1 MTNPTVV
8 AVGENYRLFGDSVTT
23 HDILPAYTYTVEFS
37 DLTGYSLKRT
47 EPLAAGEE
55 KIYGNHGD
63 RVRRIVRS
71 YEAMD
76 RSLGVILS
84 GDKGMGKSLMLRM
97 VAEAMRH
104 EHELPTIIVRHN
116 TPGIASFIDEI
127 GEAVIVFDEFEKV
140 FTADHKGDEQS
151 QFLSLFDGMSTA
163 KRLYILSVNNLDN
176 LNDFMKNRP
185 GRFHYHMRFTYP
197 EADMIRTYVRDQAP
211 DTSEKNIEDIVN
223 FSRRFD
229 LTFDH
234 LRAIAFELNL
244 GEDFLDGVGDLN
256 IKRSQHHGSSSEVVV
271 LLKDGRTV
279 TFSGYFDLFDE
290 QRPVQLYDRIS
301 GLEIQFRL
309 LGAVESDE
317 GLVLDP
323 ANVKV
328 TLDEDDVLDN
338 IIGDGDGGTNV
349 FQVVSALVKRKH
361 VNYDFRAL

>member
-8 AVGENYRLFGDSVTT
+8 AVGETYRLFGDSVTT
-23 HDILPAYTYTVEFS
+23 HDVLPAYTYTVEFN
-37 DLTGYSLKRT
+37 DLTGYSLKRA
-47 EPLAAGEE
+47 EPLASGEE
-55 KIYGNHGD
+55 KVYGNHGD

-71 YEAMD
+71 YEVMD

-97 VAEAMRH
+97 VAEAMRN
-104 EHELPTIIVRHN
+104 EHDLPTIIVRHN

-127 GEAVIVFDEFEKV
+127 GEAVIVFDEFEKI
-140 FTADHKGDEQS
+140 FTSDHKGDDQA

-163 KRLYILSVNNLDN
+163 KRLYVLSVNDLAK
-176 LNDFMKNRP
+176 LNDFMQNRP

-197 EADMIRTYVRDQAP
+197 AAEMIRTYLKDQAP
-211 DTSEKNIEDIVN
+211 SASEKNIKEVVN

-244 GEDFLDGVGDLN
+244 GEDFLDVVGDLN
-256 IKRSQHHGSSSEVVV
+256 IKRNLNHGDMSEVIVT
-271 LLKDGRTV
+271 LKDGRV
-279 TFSGYFDLFDE
+279 ITFTGYLDLFDE
-290 QRPVQLYDRIS
+290 DRPVEMYDRIT
-301 GLEIQFRL
+301 GMDIDFRL

-323 ANVKV
+323 SNIKASEY
-328 TLDEDDVLDN
+328 EDIDDDDKTEVP
-338 IIGDGDGGTNV
+338 
-349 FQVVSALVKRKH
+349 VVSAIVKRKH
-361 VNYDFRAL
+361 KNYDFRAL

>member
-8 AVGENYRLFGDSVTT
+8 AVGETYRLFGDSVTT
-23 HDILPAYTYTVEFS
+23 HDNLPAHTYTVEFS
-37 DLTGYSLKRT
+37 ELTGYSLRRT

-71 YEAMD
+71 YAVMD

-97 VAEAMRH
+97 VAEAMRN
-104 EHELPTIIVRHN
+104 EHDLPTIIVRYN

-140 FTADHKGDEQS
+140 FTADHRGDDQS
-151 QFLSLFDGMSTA
+151 QFLPLFDGMSTA

-197 EADMIRTYVRDQAP
+197 EAEMIRTYIRDQAAE
-211 DTSEKNIEDIVN
+211 TSEKNIEDIVN
-223 FSRRFD
+223 FSKRFD

-234 LRAIAFELNL
+234 LRAISFELNL
-244 GEDFLDGVGDLN
+244 GEDFLDVVGDLN
-256 IKRSQHHGSSSEVVV
+256 IKRNQPHENSSEVIVT
-271 LLKDGRTV
+271 LKDGRTV
-279 TFSGYFDLFDE
+279 TFTGYFDLFDE
-290 QRPVQLYDRIS
+290 DSPFRLYDRIS
-301 GLEIQFRL
+301 NMEIEFRL
-309 LGAVESDE
+309 LGSVESDE
-317 GLVLDP
+317 GIVLDIS
-323 ANVKV
+323 NVKV
-328 TLDEDDVLDN
+328 TTDSDVVDDILNGGGDENEAIPVAYA
-338 IIGDGDGGTNV
+338 I
-349 FQVVSALVKRKH
+349 VKRKH
-361 VNYDFRAL
+361 KNYDFRAF